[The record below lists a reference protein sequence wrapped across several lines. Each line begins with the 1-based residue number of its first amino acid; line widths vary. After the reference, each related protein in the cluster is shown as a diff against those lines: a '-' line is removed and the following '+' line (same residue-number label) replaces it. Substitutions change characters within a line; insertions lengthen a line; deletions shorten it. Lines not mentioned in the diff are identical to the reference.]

1 MVLKDGAKMSKSKGN
16 TVDPQEMIA
25 KYGADTVRLFILFAA
40 PPTQDLEWSDSG
52 LEGSHR
58 FVNKIYRLVSSF
70 IEDAKTHAYTNL
82 ELNTLNKKQKAI
94 RQKTHQTLEKIGDDM
109 SRRHSFNTA
118 IASLMELSNT
128 LIKFADTDEQSMS
141 VRAESINIILK
152 ALSPI
157 TPHICHYLWQE
168 LGNETAIIN
177 ELWPSVDKKA
187 LEQDEVQIIVQVN
200 GKLRAKLMLD
210 ANTDKA
216 LVEAQAL
223 EDENVAKFTDGKTIV
238 KVIVVPNKLVNI
250 VAK

>member
-1 MVLKDGAKMSKSKGN
+1 M
-16 TVDPQEMIA
+16 
-25 KYGADTVRLFILFAA
+25 
-40 PPTQDLEWSDSG
+40 
-52 LEGSHR
+52 
-58 FVNKIYRLVSSF
+58 
-70 IEDAKTHAYTNL
+70 
-82 ELNTLNKKQKAI
+82 LNKKQKAV
-94 RQKTHQTLEKIGDDM
+94 RQKTHQALEKIGDDM

-141 VRAESINIILK
+141 VRDESINIILK

-157 TPHICHYLWQE
+157 TPHVCHYLWQE
-168 LGNETAIIN
+168 LGNEIAIIN
-177 ELWPSVDKKA
+177 EPWPILDKKA

-200 GKLRAKLMLD
+200 GKLRAKLMFD
-210 ANTDKA
+210 SNTDKA
-216 LVEAQAL
+216 LVESQAL